1 MEVKMW
7 TLMKKNAFLFVLLS
21 VSLMA
26 LFTVYL
32 LTVRKTL
39 NINILIFLGQ
49 MLMYCILASVLTS
62 EKTEEKNNGYAFMS
76 LLPIKERDIV
86 GSKFAV
92 VLMAAILLCMY
103 SIALVSFMKP
113 DAGLLSSGRIYLV
126 LCGNLSLIIAAGMYF
141 LIYRWGYSIF
151 MKISVFIVVLL
162 MVGPF
167 LIMEFV
173 LVRRNIDY
181 STSLQ
186 SLTDLPLLIWLIV
199 TALTLA
205 LFWGLLQVAI
215 TAKKCKR
222 G

>member
-26 LFTVYL
+26 LLTVYL

-39 NINILIFLGQ
+39 ITNILIFLGQ
-49 MLMYCILASVLTS
+49 MSMYCILVSVLTS

-199 TALTLA
+199 TAFTLV

-215 TAKKCKR
+215 NAKKCKR